1 MGVVFAEMKSTF
13 QSWYLRSVNTKI
25 VVAVFPLG
33 AECAF
38 SCCAFALRQIVN
50 TVIYKICL
58 SIFWHQRHSAS
69 RCLVEAGAPLWFF
82 CWRCTS
88 AWAQLSI
95 KLSIKLRSMLLYCCA
110 WCCNL
115 VMWCIWFRN
124 KVRVSVLMENSL
136 LVSQQ
141 AVDAICCPYW
151 VFPLS
156 SLLSSPPLLSFPPV
170 THIHAAS
177 SHDPLK
183 QSGM

>member
-58 SIFWHQRHSAS
+58 SIFWHQRHNAS